1 MEFSGI
7 GAGLAALAFW
17 GFLAAVVV
25 AGIWYDL
32 RRRESQQETVR
43 RMIESGREFDA
54 DTLDRLMN
62 LSQDRDRQPD
72 RDFRIAALWIIPA
85 APGLLL
91 LGLIL
96 GAAVPEAKAPLLGA
110 AALAACLGV
119 GFWIA
124 ARVAA
129 RWLPPPDGQ
138 RTH

>member
-25 AGIWYDL
+25 AGIWYDI

-54 DTLDRLMN
+54 ETLDQLLS
-62 LSQDRDRQPD
+62 LSQDRDKRPD
-72 RDFRIAALWIIPA
+72 EDFRIAALWVLPV

-96 GAAVPEAKAPLLGA
+96 GAAVPEAKAPILGA

-124 ARVAA
+124 SRIAA
-129 RWLPPPDGQ
+129 RWYAAPGG
-138 RTH
+138 HGSH

>member
-1 MEFSGI
+1 MEFTGI

-25 AGIWYDL
+25 AGIWYDI

-54 DTLDRLMN
+54 NTLDRL
-62 LSQDRDRQPD
+62 LAVSQDRDKRPD
-72 RDFRIAALWIIPA
+72 RDFRVAALWVLPA

-96 GAAVPEAKAPLLGA
+96 GAAVPEAKAPILGA

-124 ARVAA
+124 SRVAA
-129 RWLPPPDGQ
+129 RWFAAPDGSSSY
-138 RTH
+138 